1 MLSLGIISWKGV
13 SRFNEGS
20 LLLRWGASFL
30 SVCVG
35 VVPHEGASILMGG
48 FWKKIKGWGGHPCP
62 LWETLDPQLIT
73 DVITFLC
80 TTAAQKYFLYYNL
93 MGLRFWPWNFHQQ
106 GQGFHSRKVGEFVR
120 GSGKVREIWY
130 FLGKVSE
137 K

>member
-1 MLSLGIISWKGV
+1 MEGCFTFQWGEFAFEMGGFTSKCVCGGGAPWGGIH
-13 SRFNEGS
+13 FD
-20 LLLRWGASFL
+20 
-30 SVCVG
+30 
-35 VVPHEGASILMGG
+35 GG

-62 LWETLDPQLIT
+62 LCERLDPQLIT

-130 FLGKVSE
+130 FWEKVKKE
-137 K
+137 